1 MINQSPQ
8 QYTVTMAKLFADQ
21 GYLKKAA
28 EIYRYLIHQYPER
41 EDIKQA
47 LNAVERQIMAQPS
60 PTRKD
65 VELMLREW
73 VDLLKK
79 KKQKKK

>member
-1 MINQSPQ
+1 
-8 QYTVTMAKLFADQ
+8 MAKLYADQ

-28 EIYRYLIHQYPER
+28 EIYRHLLHQHPER
-41 EDIKQA
+41 EDIRQA
-47 LNAVERQIMAQPS
+47 LDAVERQIMAQPS

-73 VDLLKK
+73 ADLLKK
-79 KKQKKK
+79 KKQKNNPA